1 MRPFLAGVGYEV
13 PRSFV
18 RISHGETI
26 DCVVGSASAG
36 GVGRGNRNVT
46 EEVVSGPRCDLQ
58 ALVGMEAAAVMI
70 MVTQRIPLM
79 GMHMVVPWYGQRVKV
94 RARTVLQKRKMSE
107 F

>member
-13 PRSFV
+13 PRSSV

-26 DCVVGSASAG
+26 DCVVGNASAG

-58 ALVGMEAAAVMI
+58 ALVGTEAAFEVEISGGALLYTLSFKKVKEKG
-70 MVTQRIPLM
+70 RPL
-79 GMHMVVPWYGQRVKV
+79 
-94 RARTVLQKRKMSE
+94 S
-107 F
+107 